1 VLPIAAIDFD
11 DAAAHYR
18 NAKEFSVART
28 GRTMVA
34 LELSEIQ
41 RISADGCGRPSISG
55 R

>member
-28 GRTMVA
+28 GRKH
-34 LELSEIQ
+34 
-41 RISADGCGRPSISG
+41 DGGAGTVGNPANIG
-55 R
+55 